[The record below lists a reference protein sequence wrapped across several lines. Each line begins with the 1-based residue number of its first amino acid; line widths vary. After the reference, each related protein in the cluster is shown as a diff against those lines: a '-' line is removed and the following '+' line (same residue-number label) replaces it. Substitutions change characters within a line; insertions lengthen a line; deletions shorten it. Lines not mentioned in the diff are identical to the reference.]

1 MPAPVQSMEG
11 TILDRVETGESHLRI
26 SLFSGQNGLQIVLF
40 RRSKQVRS
48 HPPPDLFDE
57 VEFVTRQ
64 SNDGQSLPFVNDFQ
78 IITKRSEIAH
88 NHLHIQIASSLSRL
102 FLDNG
107 SHL

>member
-1 MPAPVQSMEG
+1 MKG
-11 TILDRVETGESHLRI
+11 TFLDRVETGGSRLRI

-40 RRSKQVRS
+40 RRSKKIRA

-64 SNDGQSLPFVNDFQ
+64 SNDGQSLPFVKDFQ

-88 NHLHIQIASSLSRL
+88 NYLHIPIASSLSPL